1 MSGIKNFAG
10 LMFFINAEY
19 QHLVERVLSDQRE
32 LTEEKEAII
41 RELAIETLTSK
52 KTASAPKAQTE
63 QKPGS
68 ATLPKR

>member
-32 LTEEKEAII
+32 LTAEKEAII
-41 RELAIETLTSK
+41 RELAIETLTSNK
-52 KTASAPKAQTE
+52 AANDPKTRPAQKT
-63 QKPGS
+63 GR
-68 ATLPKR
+68 ATPPNS